1 MRVYDGPLIS
11 TPQLGM
17 EFLSLAVSS
26 APTHFAMP
34 RGVTCFYSVMN
45 GNVVFSGPVSSDWLF
60 WHLFR
65 HIPSLISDHFQSAIN
80 IFGYRMKT
88 HAFLK
93 LFPIV
98 WGRNACMEE
107 LYSTLLQWSGQECS
121 GKVWLQWLGQGCGGE
136 GPASVARTGNVLRK
150 VLVQW
155 PLQRWGR
162 NGPVLHQK

>member
-1 MRVYDGPLIS
+1 MAFPIIFQVLFDNRGLKREQTISRWFFLRYPMRVYDGPLIS

-107 LYSTLLQWSGQECS
+107 LYSTLLQWSG
-121 GKVWLQWLGQGCGGE
+121 
-136 GPASVARTGNVLRK
+136 
-150 VLVQW
+150 
-155 PLQRWGR
+155 
-162 NGPVLHQK
+162 